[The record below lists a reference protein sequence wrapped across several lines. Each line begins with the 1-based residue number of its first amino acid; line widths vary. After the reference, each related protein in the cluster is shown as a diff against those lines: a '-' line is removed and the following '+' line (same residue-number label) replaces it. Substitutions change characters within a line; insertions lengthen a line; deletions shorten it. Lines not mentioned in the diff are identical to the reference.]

1 MKKSNDRGRRYVIIK
16 KIRKERS
23 FYMKK
28 NILEPYDKP
37 KIEVIAFNSTDVIAT
52 SAVSGDDMDNDG
64 WTSV

>member
-1 MKKSNDRGRRYVIIK
+1 
-16 KIRKERS
+16 
-23 FYMKK
+23 MKK